1 MSNEYTFTYVD
12 SQGIDRVALR
22 VRQQLPPYYWDGKI
36 EMHYPLYNADP
47 TCNHESAPNKWSG
60 IECRHCGGWFCF

>member
-12 SQGIDRVALR
+12 GEGNEKVALR
-22 VRQQLPPYYWDGKI
+22 VRSQAPPYYFDGVL
-36 EMHYPLYNADP
+36 ETDTPLYHADP
-47 TCNHESAPNKWSG
+47 TCNHESVKNKWSG